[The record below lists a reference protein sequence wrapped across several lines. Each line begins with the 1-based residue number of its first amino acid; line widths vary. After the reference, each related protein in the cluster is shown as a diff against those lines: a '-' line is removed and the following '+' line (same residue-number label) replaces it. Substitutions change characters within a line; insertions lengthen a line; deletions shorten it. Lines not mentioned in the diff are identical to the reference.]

1 MENKYRPVFYECGS
15 AHLEEGKPP
24 STIVSQVKAYDND
37 TDSAGEIFYTIL
49 RAGSEKEFEVD
60 PVQGIIRSGK
70 SFDRDEPAREKMAYV
85 TVKATDRGTPPL
97 EAICTFNVT
106 IDDINDNAPMVYIF
120 T

>member
-1 MENKYRPVFYECGS
+1 M
-15 AHLEEGKPP
+15 
-24 STIVSQVKAYDND
+24 STWRKSTV
-37 TDSAGEIFYTIL
+37 L